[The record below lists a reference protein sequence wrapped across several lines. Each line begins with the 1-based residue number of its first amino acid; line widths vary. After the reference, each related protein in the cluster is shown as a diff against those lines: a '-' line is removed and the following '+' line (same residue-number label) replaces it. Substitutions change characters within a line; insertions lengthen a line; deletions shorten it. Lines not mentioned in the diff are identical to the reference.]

1 MSKLEQI
8 LLVLILLVL
17 AAGSIWIVSGYWQI
31 RSALSVTPPVSWSV
45 IPSSSSLEYRQAK
58 QAENPDNPCL
68 APAGYTEES
77 WREHMSH
84 HPDEYRECLDKLKS
98 P

>member
-8 LLVLILLVL
+8 FLVLILLVL
-17 AAGSIWIVSGYWQI
+17 AAGSIWVASGYWQI
-31 RSALSVTPPVSWSV
+31 KSALSITTAASSSV
-45 IPSSSSLEYRQAK
+45 IPQASSAEYRQAK
-58 QAENPDNPCL
+58 QAENPNNPCL
-68 APAGYTEES
+68 PPAGYTEES

-84 HPDEYRECLDKLKS
+84 HPDEYRQCLDKLKG